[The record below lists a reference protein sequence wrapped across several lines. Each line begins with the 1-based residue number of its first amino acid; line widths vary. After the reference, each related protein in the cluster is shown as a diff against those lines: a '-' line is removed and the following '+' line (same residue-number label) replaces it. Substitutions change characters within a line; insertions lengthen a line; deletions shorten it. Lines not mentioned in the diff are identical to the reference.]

1 MRPVLVARISLY
13 LLLIA
18 GGLGAGSSNAT
29 VLDAAAVECNAP
41 SDASRPQ
48 YIVGYGSLMQED
60 SRRRTS
66 PRAGPPHPVDL
77 SGYKRG
83 WFSRPDVVGFS
94 TTFLGAVRETQS
106 HLNAVVYEVDAEEL
120 RATDK
125 REASYCRALVARQ
138 ELSVLERGFDLPASA
153 QVWIYVSPA
162 RRVAAPTAD
171 YPIVQSYVDIFVSG
185 CLEQEQRFGL
195 PGFAEDCLV
204 TTSGW
209 SEHWVNDRIYPRR
222 PFVYQPKAWQ
232 IDRLLA
238 ARLPEAFSRI
248 RIEGRQAP

>member
-1 MRPVLVARISLY
+1 MRIPSY
-13 LLLIA
+13 LILIA
-18 GGLGAGSSNAT
+18 SCLCAGSANA
-29 VLDAAAVECNAP
+29 AAPDMPAVECNAA

-60 SRRRTS
+60 SRKRTS
-66 PRAGPPHPVDL
+66 PHAGPAHPVDL
-77 SGYKRG
+77 KGYRRG
-83 WFSRPDVVGFS
+83 WFSRPDIVGFS
-94 TTFLGAVRETQS
+94 TTFLGAVRETPS
-106 HLNAVVYEVDAEEL
+106 HLNAIAYEVDAEEL

-125 REASYCRALVARQ
+125 REASYCRAGVARQ
-138 ELSVLERGFDLPASA
+138 ELSVLERGFDLPAAA
-153 QVWIYVSPA
+153 QVWIYVSEA
-162 RRVAAPTAD
+162 RRIAAPTAD
-171 YPIVQSYVDIFVSG
+171 YPIVQSYVDIFLSG
-185 CLEQEQRFGL
+185 CLEQEQRFGIA
-195 PGFAEDCLV
+195 GFAEDCVV

-222 PFVYQPKAWQ
+222 PFVYQPRAFQ